1 MNDLSFIRL
10 EPNFTDAKFTRP
22 STFTTIYRYGQIVL
36 KTDETYLQTTNT
48 PLGISFDGNYAVYIV
63 DCNDVVL
70 QTITDNVAINE
81 RTING
86 LPQIDFEVTN
96 LGTDY
101 YAKTVFF
108 KFVHTV
114 SNYVWYSNPLNITN
128 YYDGLTTRFDYKNA
142 TDTFY
147 QSIRLGCYFTV
158 NDAESQSSEYVTYDG
173 KKLTSRL
180 INTELE
186 KYIFDKIDNFTYR
199 RLNNLLSRNVVYI
212 NGYRVTDKQTLPSK
226 DKLGDT
232 NYFDI
237 DFKVAIDYNE
247 SYTAGYQI
255 FEALAVVSLYPINGG
270 IYTVASFT
278 PIVEN
283 SLELS
288 FNKTVNYVDNP
299 NVKVYKDGIL
309 VIDANGDWFNVDDN
323 TIGISNL
330 QSYFTFINGSYSI
343 VIEPNQI
350 FTPFENWQG
359 FEFDD
364 WTFTIVDGEFSATD
378 FDNTEFL
385 TT

>member
-48 PLGISFDGNYAVYIV
+48 PLGIAFDGNYAVYIV
-63 DCNDVVL
+63 DCNDVIL

-212 NGYRVTDKQTLPSK
+212 NSYRVTDKQTLPSK
-226 DKLGDT
+226 DRLGDT

-255 FEALAVVSLYPINGG
+255 FEALE
-270 IYTVASFT
+270 FT
-278 PIVEN
+278 EQIPLGVYSTPPSEVIGA
-283 SLELS
+283 
-288 FNKTVNYVDNP
+288 FNKNITLGVGTLTIYKNNVLFLTFDQTDISIVDNEFTI
-299 NVKVYKDGIL
+299 DIL
-309 VIDANGDWFNVDDN
+309 GLVTDNDNYYINFTSGLFTDVLGN
-323 TIGISNL
+323 TIAITND
-330 QSYFTFINGSYSI
+330 T
-343 VIEPNQI
+343 
-350 FTPFENWQG
+350 
-359 FEFDD
+359 D
-364 WTFTIVDGEFSATD
+364 WAFSLVDGEFSATD